1 MKTNVKKIN
10 INNNSG
16 NQKTN
21 RSNDLHW
28 LIAVLSDSGLQ
39 IIISKHYLEVLP
51 QKHAFLFVWK
61 SQK

>member
-21 RSNDLHW
+21 RSNDLH
-28 LIAVLSDSGLQ
+28 
-39 IIISKHYLEVLP
+39 
-51 QKHAFLFVWK
+51 
-61 SQK
+61 